1 MILVET
7 ALRRQRAARSSILEA
22 RLTQYSFRV
31 LLVII
36 ELSVVTIAAVP
47 LRRILSSAVGWTLV
61 HVLVARVLLAA
72 SSNSGVE
79 YAVTLL
85 SHVGTFTLMELSS
98 WNVLFENSH
107 VRVAKREDW
116 MPCVFMLGK
125 ARSERTR
132 RRSDVCFVTFRIIAK
147 HFVHASRRHL
157 SWLPIHP

>member
-1 MILVET
+1 MQLICRKLILVET

-47 LRRILSSAVGWTLV
+47 LRRILSSVTGWILV
-61 HVLVARVLLAA
+61 HVLAAGMFLAA

-79 YAVTLL
+79 QAVALL

-107 VRVAKREDW
+107 VRVAKLEDW
-116 MPCVFMLGK
+116 MSCVFMRGK
-125 ARSERTR
+125 ARYE
-132 RRSDVCFVTFRIIAK
+132 
-147 HFVHASRRHL
+147 
-157 SWLPIHP
+157 